1 MDADDLVAQIL
12 SGGSLGGGEPHTGH
26 YIGTKALMLAV
37 LVEGIRDCCSRPGRL
52 REDAEHWVRSNR
64 RSAFSFSVICEV
76 LGLEPNAVRRVLPRL
91 QNQSL
96 PRRLRPNIRYRL
108 APGQSG

>member
-12 SGGSLGGGEPHTGH
+12 SSGSLSGGEPRTGH
-26 YIGTKALMLAV
+26 YTGTKALMMAV

-52 REDAEHWVRSNR
+52 RDDAEQWVRSNR

-76 LGLEPNAVRRVLPRL
+76 LGLEPNAVRRALPRL
-91 QNQSL
+91 QKQST
-96 PRRLRPNIRYRL
+96 PRRLRPSTRYRL
-108 APGQSG
+108 APRQSG